1 MKRSIILA
9 WLVGSIVAA
18 ASNARADEDADAKRE
33 AKQHFVAG
41 EKFLKAGKFDLAIT
55 EYGKAYELF
64 PSPAFL
70 FNIGQCHRNLKNWA
84 SAISFYEDYLKEAPN
99 SENKA
104 EVEQLIKEAK
114 AELAKSQPAVQ
125 KEEASEDDSSAS
137 DEKPPSDAPLRSDT
151 PELNAKA
158 VPPPVD
164 SPLVT
169 ETEAGPEEGAIYERW
184 WFWAAL
190 AGAVVIVAGGTAI
203 ALSSGTHTRTELP
216 HGTAGTID
224 WR

>member
-1 MKRSIILA
+1 MKHSIVLA
-9 WLVGSIVAA
+9 LIVGSFAA
-18 ASNARADEDADAKRE
+18 APIARADEDADAKRE
-33 AKQHFVAG
+33 AKQHFQAG
-41 EKFLKAGKFDLAIT
+41 ERFLKAGKFDLAIT

-84 SAISFYEDYLKEAPN
+84 SAISFFEDYLKEAPN
-99 SENKA
+99 SDNRA

-114 AELAKSQPAVQ
+114 AELAKIQPAAP
-125 KEEASEDDSSAS
+125 KEGASRDDASDS
-137 DEKPPSDAPLRSDT
+137 DEKPSSDAPLKSDT
-151 PELNAKA
+151 PDLDAKP

-169 ETEAGPEEGAIYERW
+169 ETEARPEEGAIYERW

-190 AGAVVIVAGGTAI
+190 AGAVVAIAGGTAI